1 MVEIHI
7 TYFVK
12 IIHKESK
19 LTFWKLLL
27 KHLRFV
33 ALMKTFRKYLHL
45 KKNNNKDTKALAV

>member
-1 MVEIHI
+1 MAEIPI

-12 IIHKESK
+12 INHKESK

-33 ALMKTFRKYLHL
+33 ALMKTFRKYLHFF
-45 KKNNNKDTKALAV
+45 KKN

>member
-33 ALMKTFRKYLHL
+33 ALMKTFRKYLHF